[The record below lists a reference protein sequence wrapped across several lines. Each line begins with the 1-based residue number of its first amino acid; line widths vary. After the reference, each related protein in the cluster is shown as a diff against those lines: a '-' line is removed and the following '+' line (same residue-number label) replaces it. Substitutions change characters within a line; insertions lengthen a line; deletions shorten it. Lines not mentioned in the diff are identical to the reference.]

1 MILRQIMQTPMRH
14 DDLDELRQ
22 RKIAVP
28 AVFRRGAWLTLAVG
42 QRDGL
47 DLGPGA
53 TQLLLWLPVR
63 AAAAEP
69 SDVPA
74 PSWAE
79 VDAAI
84 GAGGATASRTVPVAA
99 GALWD
104 GSPGP
109 ELTAARDHLIVH
121 GASYP
126 SGSES
131 FGNIFWKHGWVLGTR
146 AGLLVSL
153 LNG

>member
-1 MILRQIMQTPMRH
+1 MEPTTRH
-14 DDLDELRQ
+14 DDLDELRK
-22 RKIAVP
+22 RKIAIP
-28 AVFRRGAWLTLAVG
+28 SVFQRGAWLGLAIG
-42 QRDGL
+42 GGL

-63 AAAAEP
+63 GDAGEP
-69 SDVPA
+69 GASA

-79 VDAAI
+79 VDAVI
-84 GAGGATASRTVPVAA
+84 GARGAASSRTVPVVA

-109 ELTAARDHLIVH
+109 ELTAAREHWTVH
-121 GASYP
+121 GAEYP
-126 SGSES
+126 SGVAA
-131 FGNIFWKHGWVLGTR
+131 FGNIFWKHGWALGTR

-153 LNG
+153 VNG